1 LVKLFCT
8 LVLSSLC
15 QAFKKKR
22 VLGSGGT
29 IRNHV
34 VAGISLQSDTHHT
47 VSSDCRELVS
57 WILYEHLLV
66 LICFSGNIRVYC
78 RVRPFLTYE
87 LGRPTTVD
95 YIGENGEMVLVNPSK
110 PGGGK
115 ETRRTFTFN
124 KVFGTT
130 ASQGVAEI
138 FQLLKIYSQNPREKN
153 VLAARLMDVTLCV
166 YQWSSSHFLQCSEM
180 FYSVKSQFL

>member
-1 LVKLFCT
+1 
-8 LVLSSLC
+8 
-15 QAFKKKR
+15 
-22 VLGSGGT
+22 
-29 IRNHV
+29 
-34 VAGISLQSDTHHT
+34 
-47 VSSDCRELVS
+47 
-57 WILYEHLLV
+57 
-66 LICFSGNIRVYC
+66 
-78 RVRPFLTYE
+78 VRPFLTYE

-95 YIGENGEMVLVNPSK
+95 YIGENGEIVLVNPSK

-130 ASQGVAEI
+130 ASQGVAEV
-138 FQLLKIYSQNPREKN
+138 FQLSKIYSQNPRGKN

-180 FYSVKSQFL
+180 FY

>member
-1 LVKLFCT
+1 
-8 LVLSSLC
+8 
-15 QAFKKKR
+15 
-22 VLGSGGT
+22 
-29 IRNHV
+29 V
-34 VAGISLQSDTHHT
+34 VAQFVIMLLLVFPSCQTLLITLSQVTG
-47 VSSDCRELVS
+47 ELVS
-57 WILYEHLLV
+57 QILYEHLLF

-95 YIGENGEMVLVNPSK
+95 YIGENGEMVLVCPSK

-138 FQLLKIYSQNPREKN
+138 FQLLKIYPWEKN
-153 VLAARLMDVTLCV
+153 VLAARLMVVTHCV

-180 FYSVKSQFL
+180 FY

>member
-1 LVKLFCT
+1 

-29 IRNHV
+29 IHNHV
-34 VAGISLQSDTHHT
+34 IAGISLQSDTPHHT
-47 VSSDCRELVS
+47 VSSDCGEPVS
-57 WILYEHLLV
+57 RILYEHLLV

-95 YIGENGEMVLVNPSK
+95 YIGENGEIVLVNPSK

-130 ASQGVAEI
+130 ASQGVAEA
-138 FQLLKIYSQNPREKN
+138 FQLLRIYSQNPMEKN

-166 YQWSSSHFLQCSEM
+166 YQWSSSHFCSAQKCFIE
-180 FYSVKSQFL
+180 